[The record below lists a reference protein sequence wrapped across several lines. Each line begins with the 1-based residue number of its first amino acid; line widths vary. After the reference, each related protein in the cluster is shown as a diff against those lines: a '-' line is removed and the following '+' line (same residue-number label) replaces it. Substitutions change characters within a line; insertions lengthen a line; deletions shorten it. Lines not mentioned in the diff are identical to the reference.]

1 MFFGSISA
9 SPDCCRCYQQAGNLH
24 PQALKK
30 EAGNQ
35 KAFQEV
41 TEVQRAAQAIAMV
54 EQQQQIEHSHLAIR
68 GLNLHVAQVGTGSAP
83 SLPPSTTPAAGRPM

>member
-1 MFFGSISA
+1 M
-9 SPDCCRCYQQAGNLH
+9 
-24 PQALKK
+24 
-30 EAGNQ
+30 
-35 KAFQEV
+35 